1 MSSERQADLVVLQ
14 LDKSYRKQNPMCC
27 SDFEQITKNKLLID
41 MKLVL
46 TAVVFFVCFF
56 L

>member
-1 MSSERQADLVVLQ
+1 
-14 LDKSYRKQNPMCC
+14 MCC

-56 L
+56 LINEALHIMHHQGRSK